1 MSDEK
6 FKLPEPKLPTTA
18 TELKLSANSS
28 IKTSDESLDLK
39 VASSPNELSKGG
51 GGGGEAV
58 KVWLKAVTEIARLVG
73 DAAQSFED
81 ISGDGVS
88 TKHAITYTCP

>member
-6 FKLPEPKLPTTA
+6 FKSPETKLSTA
-18 TELKLSANSS
+18 STELKLSANSS

-39 VASSPNELSKGG
+39 VASSPNELSKG

>member
-1 MSDEK
+1 MSEEK
-6 FKLPEPKLPTTA
+6 FKSPDPKLLTPA

-51 GGGGEAV
+51 GCGEPV
-58 KVWLKAVTEIARLVG
+58 EVWLKAVTEIARLVG

-88 TKHAITYTCP
+88 MKL